1 MPVVIVIAI
10 VVVVCLPISVAS
22 VYGVEKAIKLI
33 SNNTPTAKRNA
44 YLDAHQCKGITKSG
58 NQCQAI
64 VIDAGETTCKTHR
77 SQSL

>member
-10 VVVVCLPISVAS
+10 VVVICLPISVAS

-44 YLDAHQCKGITKSG
+44 YLDAYQCKGITKAG
-58 NQCQAI
+58 YQCSAI
-64 VIDAGETTCKTHR
+64 VVDNGETTCKRHR